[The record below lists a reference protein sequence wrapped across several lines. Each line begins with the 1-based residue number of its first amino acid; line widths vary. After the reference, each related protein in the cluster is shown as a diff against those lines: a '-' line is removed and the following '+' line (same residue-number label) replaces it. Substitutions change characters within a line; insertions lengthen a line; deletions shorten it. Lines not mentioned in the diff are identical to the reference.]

1 MLLGLSLCAAIGGKK
16 RRGSWRS
23 ETVSPVR
30 VRVGQLSTHAEMGA
44 WPPKQLG
51 NYIGHYAA
59 ALGNNLRVVSRPRAS
74 QGGRPS
80 PEICGK
86 I

>member
-1 MLLGLSLCAAIGGKK
+1 MLLGLSLCDAGRRNK

-23 ETVSPVR
+23 GALSPVR
-30 VRVGQLSTHAEMGA
+30 VQVGRLSTRAKMGA
-44 WPPKQLG
+44 RPFKQLG
-51 NYIGHYAA
+51 NYMGHYA
-59 ALGNNLRVVSRPRAS
+59 ALGNNLRAAGRPRAS

-80 PEICGK
+80 SEICGK